1 MYSCLQASTSMGAL
15 HHQSIQQQPL
25 PQATNRNDV
34 RAADTVVLSSLVSK
48 SVAFTNKALYRLIDF
63 CNWVSLSF
71 PSTSG
76 PVFMMNFK
84 PHTSELLPA
93 IFGWFWLN
101 RYSYIAWLKAVRQQE
116 SAFVAHSYSL
126 LANLSITPV
135 PKSALYL
142 PTHTH
147 CLWVA

>member
-93 IFGWFWLN
+93 IFG
-101 RYSYIAWLKAVRQQE
+101 
-116 SAFVAHSYSL
+116 
-126 LANLSITPV
+126 
-135 PKSALYL
+135 
-142 PTHTH
+142 
-147 CLWVA
+147 